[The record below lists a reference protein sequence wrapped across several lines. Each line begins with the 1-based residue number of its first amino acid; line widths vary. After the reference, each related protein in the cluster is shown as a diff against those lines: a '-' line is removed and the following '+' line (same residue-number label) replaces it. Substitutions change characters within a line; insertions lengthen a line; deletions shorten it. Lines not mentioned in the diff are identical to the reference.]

1 MTQLAWDCA
10 ACGHH
15 NAAGAVCAA
24 CGVAKRYLDDPPLD
38 LPYPPRLTSLP
49 GFYGGLLWT
58 AVALL
63 AATLLLAPGW
73 RAALGLGPLFVGIGL
88 VSAAGA
94 AWTSLVDA
102 LWQRSFNE
110 MRLTVP
116 ETARSGEPFEATLTL
131 VPYDRVTPVHVTFTL
146 VDNFYQRASDGSV
159 QTRSRRLDRQV
170 ALVGEP
176 LSGRH
181 THVLKALFPAPFPS
195 TPHTDVIAEVMASL
209 LGVLGWV
216 VPGLG
221 FTARNLRQHG
231 GYFVSATVRI
241 GLLRRTFKRR
251 VITYFVGTDLYVG

>member
-1 MTQLAWDCA
+1 
-10 ACGHH
+10 
-15 NAAGAVCAA
+15 
-24 CGVAKRYLDDPPLD
+24 
-38 LPYPPRLTSLP
+38 
-49 GFYGGLLWT
+49 
-58 AVALL
+58 
-63 AATLLLAPGW
+63 
-73 RAALGLGPLFVGIGL
+73 
-88 VSAAGA
+88 
-94 AWTSLVDA
+94 
-102 LWQRSFNE
+102 
-110 MRLTVP
+110 
-116 ETARSGEPFEATLTL
+116 
-131 VPYDRVTPVHVTFTL
+131 
-146 VDNFYQRASDGSV
+146 V

-241 GLLRRTFKRR
+241 GLLRRSFKRR